1 MKTGD
6 SLSPSLFVHAGA
18 APMTRTATAIRIFVF
33 MTCPLSS
40 PKDPWGQEDEQ
51 LVVLFGSRLVAEEA
65 PQNRDLPQSGDHVV
79 LILIV
84 DLEDPSDDGGAS
96 IPHEHLTAVLAN
108 RQRNVVA
115 ESEVQRDCRLTFLN
129 DDVQQ
134 DRALGRDLRRHF
146 EPQGRVDVD
155 DRRGVVDGRLN
166 RDLHAGLDEG
176 LRVGQCGELG
186 RGDDLEQALVFGGR
200 ERDVQIEGVQDVPE
214 PDVPDDR
221 PLLEADPEAAVE
233 VVREDEVRFVSMRD
247 VGGSVEAPVDAE
259 AAAERLRGL
268 DDPRL
273 DHDLRCRRVQVVDQL
288 QYGRQ
293 ESRDLADDEGVR
305 PRVDHDVAATRH
317 DALQNR
323 NDLGGARVRQLLD
336 DRAGGLRGLTRLRE
350 PRPVGLLDPEPLG
363 RRDPHDV
370 VFEHVTEVVL
380 LQDQVEG
387 LVPGNVLEL
396 DGDGALDVRIDDA
409 VQPGE
414 LR

>member
-1 MKTGD
+1 M
-6 SLSPSLFVHAGA
+6 
-18 APMTRTATAIRIFVF
+18 
-33 MTCPLSS
+33 
-40 PKDPWGQEDEQ
+40 
-51 LVVLFGSRLVAEEA
+51 
-65 PQNRDLPQSGDHVV
+65 
-79 LILIV
+79 
-84 DLEDPSDDGGAS
+84 
-96 IPHEHLTAVLAN
+96 
-108 RQRNVVA
+108 
-115 ESEVQRDCRLTFLN
+115 
-129 DDVQQ
+129 
-134 DRALGRDLRRHF
+134 
-146 EPQGRVDVD
+146 
-155 DRRGVVDGRLN
+155 
-166 RDLHAGLDEG
+166 
-176 LRVGQCGELG
+176 
-186 RGDDLEQALVFGGR
+186 
-200 ERDVQIEGVQDVPE
+200 
-214 PDVPDDR
+214 PDDR

-233 VVREDEVRFVSMRD
+233 VVREDQVRLVSVRD

-350 PRPVGLLDPEPLG
+350 PRPVGLLDPELLG

-396 DGDGALDVRIDDA
+396 DGDGALDVRIDDD

-414 LR
+414 LRDRAKDVLDVGVLQVERDRLARELLLATRPDRGRQRRRSGRGQQAREHCRNREPEPRARDAEDNGARHEEPEASALALREHPAAEQARRVAA